1 MYSKD
6 EAKQLMTDF
15 WNGFANYTL
24 CQSARLQQ
32 PVEWM
37 LYKTGI
43 KGLELKFDLDCKWI
57 RSVIEVNARS
67 ESRRQAIYDEL
78 LKAKLVKIHQ
88 DDKVLAFARA
98 NYLFVFNF
106 HPTKSFEDYPVPADD
121 GEYQLLLDSD
131 AQRFNGFNRLLPDQH
146 FFARPTDQG
155 EKAISLYLPT
165 RTALVIKAL
174 NH

>member
-24 CQSARLQQ
+24 CQSARLHQ

-78 LKAKLVKIHQ
+78 LKYAPILETDVPEPLHWTDNHKL
-88 DDKVLAFARA
+88 KVGKPVMRA
-98 NYLFVFNF
+98 YCERTDLNF
-106 HPTKSFEDYPVPADD
+106 HNRSVWPEMFRFMFDTMLPLQTNFADILPVL
-121 GEYQLLLDSD
+121 E
-131 AQRFNGFNRLLPDQH
+131 
-146 FFARPTDQG
+146 
-155 EKAISLYLPT
+155 EKFKYY
-165 RTALVIKAL
+165 
-174 NH
+174 

>member
-1 MYSKD
+1 MYSRD

-15 WNGFANYTL
+15 WNGFSNYTM
-24 CQSARLQQ
+24 CQSVALKT

-78 LKAKLVKIHQ
+78 LKYAPILETNLREPLHWTDNHKLDVGKP
-88 DDKVLAFARA
+88 VMRA
-98 NYLFVFNF
+98 YCERTDLNF
-106 HPTKSFEDYPVPADD
+106 HNRSVWPEMFRFMFDTMLPLQTNFADILPVL
-121 GEYQLLLDSD
+121 E
-131 AQRFNGFNRLLPDQH
+131 
-146 FFARPTDQG
+146 
-155 EKAISLYLPT
+155 EKFKYY
-165 RTALVIKAL
+165 
-174 NH
+174 

>member
-1 MYSKD
+1 MYSRD

-15 WNGFANYTL
+15 WNGFSNYTM
-24 CQSARLQQ
+24 CQSVALKT

-78 LKAKLVKIHQ
+78 LKYASILETDLPEPLHWTDNHKLDVGKP
-88 DDKVLAFARA
+88 VMRA
-98 NYLFVFNF
+98 YCERTDLNF
-106 HPTKSFEDYPVPADD
+106 HNRSVWPEMFRFMFDTMLPLQTNFTDILPVL
-121 GEYQLLLDSD
+121 E
-131 AQRFNGFNRLLPDQH
+131 
-146 FFARPTDQG
+146 
-155 EKAISLYLPT
+155 EKFKYY
-165 RTALVIKAL
+165 
-174 NH
+174 

>member
-15 WNGFANYTL
+15 WNGFSNYSR
-24 CQSARLQQ
+24 CQSVKLGR

-67 ESRRQAIYDEL
+67 ETRRTEIYNEL
-78 LKAKLVKIHQ
+78 RRYVPILETDLPTPLQWTENHL
-88 DDKVLAFARA
+88 LATGKPVMRA
-98 NYLFVFNF
+98 FCERTDLNF
-106 HPTKSFEDYPVPADD
+106 HNRAVWPEMFRFMFDTMLPLQTNFADILPVL
-121 GEYQLLLDSD
+121 E
-131 AQRFNGFNRLLPDQH
+131 
-146 FFARPTDQG
+146 
-155 EKAISLYLPT
+155 EKFKYY
-165 RTALVIKAL
+165 
-174 NH
+174 

>member
-1 MYSKD
+1 
-6 EAKQLMTDF
+6 MTDF

-57 RSVIEVNARS
+57 RSVIEVNAHG

-78 LKAKLVKIHQ
+78 LKYAPILETDLPEPLHWTDNHKLDVGKP
-88 DDKVLAFARA
+88 VMRA
-98 NYLFVFNF
+98 YCERTDLNF
-106 HPTKSFEDYPVPADD
+106 HNRSVWPEMFRFMFDTMLPLQTNFADILPVL
-121 GEYQLLLDSD
+121 E
-131 AQRFNGFNRLLPDQH
+131 
-146 FFARPTDQG
+146 
-155 EKAISLYLPT
+155 EKFKYF
-165 RTALVIKAL
+165 
-174 NH
+174 